1 MKKRARF
8 NIIFMA
14 VLILSLLLI
23 LGCAKVPTEEMTK
36 AENAVAEA
44 KQKEA
49 DLLYVSDVFMQ
60 AEESLKKAKDLVTL
74 KKYKEAKSAA
84 EETVMISEKAIS
96 LVEQNKAEM
105 KSVAEKMVETITK
118 GLDELKTSVAA
129 AIKKKAAIN
138 REEVQGTLGKLEI
151 DFVGAKEKLE
161 ALQIRQAYD
170 ELKAIEDKINTEK
183 EGIDA
188 LL

>member
-14 VLILSLLLI
+14 VLILSLPLI

-49 DLLYVSDVFMQ
+49 DLYVSDVFMQ

-84 EETVMISEKAIS
+84 EETVMLSEKAIS

-105 KSVAEKMVETITK
+105 KSVAEDMVETITK